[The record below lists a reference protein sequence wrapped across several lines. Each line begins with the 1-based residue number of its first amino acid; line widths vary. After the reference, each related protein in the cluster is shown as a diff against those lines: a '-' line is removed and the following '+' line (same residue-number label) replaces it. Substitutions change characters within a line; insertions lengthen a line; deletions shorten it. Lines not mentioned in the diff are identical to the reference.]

1 MKILF
6 VRHADPDYDIDSLTE
21 TGWKEAEALS
31 DRLVKLDVKKF
42 YCSPLGRAKDTA
54 SLTLKKLKDDAGNY
68 LWRGSDDTIMGKPVM
83 ISEYMPNAEAGSKPI
98 LFGDFSYYWI
108 VKRSPVTVKMLR
120 ELFALNS
127 QVGYLAFELI
137 DGRLVRREAV
147 KALQLTA

>member
-54 SLTLKKLKDDAGNY
+54 SLTLKKLNREAEIRPWLREFTPPLIKYPGTGEEHCGTPDPG
-68 LWRGSDDTIMGKPVM
+68 GKPGRTGRVPE
-83 ISEYMPNAEAGSKPI
+83 SFPGGS
-98 LFGDFSYYWI
+98 G
-108 VKRSPVTVKMLR
+108 
-120 ELFALNS
+120 
-127 QVGYLAFELI
+127 
-137 DGRLVRREAV
+137 
-147 KALQLTA
+147 